1 LPDGLPKLTL
11 GWEVVR
17 SAAKYL
23 RQPSGKRA
31 GQRFEFTDNQIKF
44 LLWWYAVDEDGQWL
58 YRYGVRRLSKGSGK
72 SPSAAVL
79 ALAELCVAVRPKAS
93 DPQRP
98 GGGVGKPVDMPLVQ
112 IIATNQDQTSNM
124 MPKAW
129 AYAHKG
135 RRVVDEFG

>member
-1 LPDGLPKLTL
+1 MTLSSEQQSASVAPADRLITLPDGLPKLTL

-17 SAAKYL
+17 AAAKYL

-72 SPSAAVL
+72 SPFAAVL
-79 ALAELCVAVRPKAS
+79 ALAELCFPVRLKDFDRS
-93 DPQRP
+93 EEHTSELQSREN
-98 GGGVGKPVDMPLVQ
+98 LVC
-112 IIATNQDQTSNM
+112 
-124 MPKAW
+124 
-129 AYAHKG
+129 
-135 RRVVDEFG
+135 RLL